1 MRRIP
6 KPENFCMQ
14 PSTRYRKGPIVKAR
28 THVLLVAAVMAALG
42 HVATATELGRI
53 EITVAEMH
61 CNGCAKKI
69 AARLYTVP
77 GVKSVSVDVKNKTL
91 IVSSQNGKTL
101 SPRQL
106 CEAIE
111 NGDDRP
117 VRLAGPNTMLV
128 MEYPDDSAVSTK
140 ATQKQI
146 EIVVEKM
153 HCKACAQKIASKL
166 YTVPG
171 VQSVSVTVERKTLY
185 VTPTPDRKLSLW
197 ALWEAVQ
204 QAENRALDIRG
215 PTGSLKVAKLAGKQP
230 TIPVR

>member
-1 MRRIP
+1 M
-6 KPENFCMQ
+6 N
-14 PSTRYRKGPIVKAR
+14 AR
-28 THVLLVAAVMAALG
+28 HQVLLVAAVMAALG
-42 HVATATELGRI
+42 QIASATELGRI
-53 EITVAEMH
+53 EITVSKMH
-61 CNGCAKKI
+61 CKGCAKKI

-91 IVSSQNGKTL
+91 IVSSQSGKTL

-117 VRLAGPNTMLV
+117 VRVAGPNIMLV
-128 MEYPDDSAVSTK
+128 MEYPDDAAVSTQ
-140 ATQKQI
+140 ATQTQI

-153 HCKACAQKIASKL
+153 HCRACAQKIASKL
-166 YTVPG
+166 YAVPG
-171 VQSVSVTVERKTLY
+171 VKSVSVTVNRKTLH
-185 VTPTPDRKLSLW
+185 VTPTTGRQLSLW

-204 QAENRALDIRG
+204 QAENRALEIRG
-215 PTGSLKVAKLAGKQP
+215 STGSLKDTKLAAKQP